1 MSEDRWRGGARPWP
15 SNYTGGWHKDV
26 SAAKKRI
33 PQCPGVCCVC
43 YLAIS
48 TYSRVPHLLSVAGPV
63 SCPRSGRHRQMS
75 RGGREKLCLPPA
87 LPALCHELDD
97 LLQAPQCPRGQ
108 AHLYTTLTTDSWCWH
123 APALRGSLTT
133 KDSRA
138 CWHQRLGLERNYK
151 ELIPSRP
158 FSSPTP
164 TVPGLGAHIMLTLSQ
179 FWPVVFPGAGSWC
192 AHPSSPLLTRPKN

>member
-1 MSEDRWRGGARPWP
+1 MAGWGPALAIKLHGWLTQGCLGRKETHPSVSGCLLCLLSRYLHIFPCSALVVSSWP
-15 SNYTGGWHKDV
+15 RVLSPVWPPPPDV
-26 SAAKKRI
+26 SGR
-33 PQCPGVCCVC
+33 PGETLSAPSSPCS
-43 YLAIS
+43 L
-48 TYSRVPHLLSVAGPV
+48 SRAGWSP
-63 SCPRSGRHRQMS
+63 SSS
-75 RGGREKLCLPPA
+75 
-87 LPALCHELDD
+87 
-97 LLQAPQCPRGQ
+97 PQCPRGQ
-108 AHLYTTLTTDSWCWH
+108 AHLYTALTTDSWCWH